1 MLNPPY
7 LEYYYRLLES
17 SFWVFVLLLTVATL
31 LFLTTILI
39 CIRVYRRLNRS
50 KCP

>member
-1 MLNPPY
+1 MNPPY
-7 LEYYYRLLES
+7 PFEYYYGLLES
-17 SFWVFVLLLTVATL
+17 SFWVFVLLITVATL

-50 KCP
+50 N